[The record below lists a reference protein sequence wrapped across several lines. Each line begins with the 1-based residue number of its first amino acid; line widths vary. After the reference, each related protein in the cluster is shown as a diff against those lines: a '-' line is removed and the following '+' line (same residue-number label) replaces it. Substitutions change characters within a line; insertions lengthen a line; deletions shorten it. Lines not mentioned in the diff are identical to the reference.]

1 MGLFSS
7 KMTDAQLA
15 ALKGKGQSSND
26 LRALAIA
33 ANGHEVNSSQK
44 RRARQE
50 LERTVGKRKADKL
63 QEDALRQA
71 GARPKGVSRL
81 FG

>member
-1 MGLFSS
+1 MSD
-7 KMTDAQLA
+7 KQRRQAAAAARDANQ
-15 ALKGKGQSSND
+15 

-33 ANGHEVNSSQK
+33 ANGHGVSRQDRN
-44 RRARQE
+44 RAAEKLHQA
-50 LERTVGKRKADKL
+50 VGERKAQQL

-71 GARPKGVSRL
+71 GAGAKGLRRF